1 MFIKRQSGLSLI
13 ELMIGLLVGAVVVAG
28 ALKTFAGSAKNSE
41 DTLNVSTLNQD
52 LRAMMDIMVRDI
64 RRAGYVA
71 SPVITDT
78 TAFLNS
84 IRHNPFANIKIE
96 ADGSCITYLYNKD
109 SVNPNSVEDSERW
122 GFKKVKDTTFSPPK
136 TVLRM
141 RRSSPDLACNS
152 GTWESITSSA
162 VEVTDLRFTLEEIPL
177 NVSRKQS
184 NPASAVEIG
193 CNRGDKC
200 LFVRKVTIR
209 LSGALNEDATVM
221 QTLTETVRLRND
233 YYCTIGSLNP
243 RVCI

>member
-1 MFIKRQSGLSLI
+1 MFIKRQIGLSLI
-13 ELMIGLLVGAVVVAG
+13 ELMIGLLVGAIVVAG
-28 ALKTFAGSAKNSE
+28 ALKTFTGSAKNSK
-41 DTLNVSTLNQD
+41 DTLDVTALNQD

-71 SPVITDT
+71 SPAITDT
-78 TAFLNS
+78 TAFLTT
-84 IRHNPFANIKIE
+84 IRHNPFANINIE
-96 ADGSCITYLYNKD
+96 SNGSCITYLYNKD
-109 SVNPNSVEDSERW
+109 SVNPNNVEDSERL

-141 RRSSPDLACNS
+141 RRSSSDLACNS

-162 VEVTDLRFTLEEIPL
+162 VEVTDVTFTLEEIAL

-184 NPASAVEIG
+184 NPTGAVETH
-193 CNRGDKC
+193 CTVGDKC
-200 LFVRKVTIR
+200 LFMRNVTIR
-209 LSGALNEDATVM
+209 LSGALNDDATVM
-221 QTLTETVRLRND
+221 QTLTETVRVRND